1 MGNVWTKR
9 FSRNGDN
16 ATTIVGTVKTES
28 EENGGKNELADAE
41 RNDVTASD
49 EEDGEEPGKLV

>member
-16 ATTIVGTVKTES
+16 AIVDTVKTES
-28 EENGGKNELADAE
+28 EDDGKHERATE

-49 EEDGEEPGKLV
+49 EEYGEEPGKPLV